1 MSGEEPMN
9 IRHLEIIEAVE
20 QTGTFTGAAKKLH
33 LTQSAVSHAIAEL
46 EQQAGTAL
54 FDRLPRGVCLTSCG
68 TMLLKEARS
77 ILASCRSLDQRIS
90 HLEECTPVN
99 IVSSITIASF
109 HLPQI
114 LNRLKAVLPEL
125 QVNVRVA
132 SANSAMGIL
141 QNGEADIAFWEG
153 VEPQGAFRT
162 ILLGSYKLCAVCAP
176 DFPLPD
182 RAVSP
187 RQLCKL
193 PLLLREKGSAVRDT
207 FDSTLSLANQ
217 KAYPRWESVNSFA
230 LVKAAEAG
238 LGVAILPACLLTAPV
253 SEKKLRLIQLE
264 GMEMENKML
273 AVLHENKYI
282 TQPMQMILDTIAGMP
297 L

>member
-1 MSGEEPMN
+1 
-9 IRHLEIIEAVE
+9 
-20 QTGTFTGAAKKLH
+20 
-33 LTQSAVSHAIAEL
+33 
-46 EQQAGTAL
+46 
-54 FDRLPRGVCLTSCG
+54 
-68 TMLLKEARS
+68 MLLKEARS

-176 DFPLPD
+176 NFPLPD

-187 RQLCKL
+187 RRLCTL

-238 LGVAILPACLLTAPV
+238 LGVAILPECLLTDPV

-282 TQPMQMILDTIAGMP
+282 TQPIQMILDTLKSMP

>member
-1 MSGEEPMN
+1 MLIGLNCCQEERVKWLLKLLWQE
-9 IRHLEIIEAVE
+9 IQTAEKRHCS
-20 QTGTFTGAAKKLH
+20 T
-33 LTQSAVSHAIAEL
+33 AVSHAIAEL

-153 VEPQGAFRT
+153 VEPQGAFRGRSGFT
-162 ILLGSYKLCAVCAP
+162 A
-176 DFPLPD
+176 
-182 RAVSP
+182 
-187 RQLCKL
+187 
-193 PLLLREKGSAVRDT
+193 T
-207 FDSTLSLANQ
+207 
-217 KAYPRWESVNSFA
+217 
-230 LVKAAEAG
+230 AA
-238 LGVAILPACLLTAPV
+238 
-253 SEKKLRLIQLE
+253 
-264 GMEMENKML
+264 
-273 AVLHENKYI
+273 
-282 TQPMQMILDTIAGMP
+282 
-297 L
+297 

>member
-1 MSGEEPMN
+1 MN
-9 IRHLEIIEAVE
+9 IRYLEILEAVD

-68 TMLLKEARS
+68 AALLKEARS

-109 HLPQI
+109 LLPQI
-114 LNRLKAVLPEL
+114 LRQLETLLPEL

-132 SANSAMGIL
+132 SAHSAMGIL

-162 ILLGSYKLCAVCAP
+162 ILLGTYKLCAVCAP

-182 RAVSP
+182 QAVQP
-187 RQLCKL
+187 RQLCAL

-207 FDSTLSLANQ
+207 FDSTMSLANQ

-238 LGVAILPACLLTAPV
+238 LGVAILPESLVTDPV
-253 SEKKLRLIQLE
+253 SEKRLRLIRLE
-264 GMEMENKML
+264 GMDMENNML

-282 TQPMQMILDTIAGMP
+282 TRPLQMILDTLAGMI
-297 L
+297 LL